1 MGLSHFNL
9 RGNKDF
15 NGKEVLKCIRM
26 WITIFK
32 MFIWEGTSSDILS
45 KIGFCSSAH
54 VLPVP
59 HIVQRKH
66 DL

>member
-1 MGLSHFNL
+1 MWLSHFNL

-45 KIGFCSSAH
+45 KISFAALLMCYH
-54 VLPVP
+54 KTEFPMV
-59 HIVQRKH
+59 III
-66 DL
+66 